1 MIWRIHRNRAGV
13 SLHRSILISFYA
25 TFLITQLLPIFS
37 ILFTLARKGEETLL
51 LPIRSEIRT
60 PPRTRSIP
68 RLLYLHSVALSRVL
82 YAGVSRTVNPARIT
96 DVHFIDFRSSWRE
109 IERKSESERGK
120 RGEQSLRPVSFLA
133 RQRTHSSALCNFFLD
148 IRDLKRVEIIIR
160 ECNLLVAAN
169 FCVRVRV
176 DD

>member
-1 MIWRIHRNRAGV
+1 MIHRNRAGV
-13 SLHRSILISFYA
+13 LHRSILISFYA

-82 YAGVSRTVNPARIT
+82 YVGVSRTVNSARIT

-109 IERKSESERGK
+109 IERKNESERGK
-120 RGEQSLRPVSFLA
+120 RGEQSLHPVSLA
-133 RQRTHSSALCNFFLD
+133 RQQTHSLALCNFFLD
-148 IRDLKRVEIIIR
+148 IRDLKRVEIIIC

-169 FCVRVRV
+169 FCARVRV